1 MPNFDPSLMNHGG
14 HPVPTP
20 MEEDN
25 GYDSMDS
32 SGLSSPDHVIT
43 VYACATMW
51 HETRTEMLG
60 FVGSI
65 EKLDENNSNRN
76 IDFDDDGK
84 YFNLEVHI
92 FFDDA
97 FTNTANG
104 PSFNIFVKN
113 LVSVV
118 EQTFGASV
126 HPPRN
131 IETPY
136 GGRLEYS
143 LPGHTAMLVHLKDRN
158 RIRHGKRWSQVMYM
172 SYLLTHRLNH
182 SAGNTFIL
190 TLDGDVSFS
199 PVSVH
204 HLVDVMRRDNR
215 IGSVCGRLHASGSA
229 VCVHHLVDVTR
240 RDSCELCVSTILLTS
255 REGTL
260 VSCVCVH
267 HLVDVTRRDS
277 SVCVSTILLTSREG
291 TLVSCVCVHHLV
303 DVTRRDS
310 CELCVCVQHLVDV
323 TRRDSCELCVCVQ
336 HLVDVKRRDSC
347 FLVWS
352 QKFEYHVGHWL
363 QKCAENVLGG
373 VLCSPGC
380 FSLFRG
386 SALMEILEV
395 FSQDSSEAIQFVQ
408 RNQGEDRW
416 LTTLILK
423 RGHHV
428 KYTPS
433 SIAYTQCPETF
444 DEFFNQRR
452 RWIPSEYVNIV
463 DIIINQFKCE
473 TNTKL
478 NRFFTIYHLLVLISS
493 FLCPTGVFLLLVHS
507 FAIVF
512 RQDGG
517 TSMRV
522 NALAVSCFIVLCCF
536 CNRRI
541 QLMSAKLLSVMYGLL
556 ILSTIIVIVVD
567 LFRYGLASD
576 LRSLFFVVVMHHL
589 FFVVILYPT
598 EVTKC
603 KTILPF
609 YVTSPTRLLLLPV
622 FTVFNIQDVTWGTRE
637 TQVPNEMNERT
648 SCNFGKVS
656 KTSLRTT
663 WRKVVSNMKQIISNS
678 YGDVPKFTKT
688 SSNLNFIERVPGSY
702 CIEVDNT
709 KSSELMEHNDTQ
721 PGNTSFISNEES
733 QFWSDIIRKYL
744 HPIDGNK
751 ENKMK
756 VYNDLCRL
764 RYILASVFIIGNG
777 FFIYLLAPKVGN
789 MSSVVYNV
797 DDKGSDIGTA
807 VGLIPFIVSVVTLFV
822 QTCAVTIQRLVT
834 FLRCVVRS
842 MYSRTSWRISH
853 V

>member
-1 MPNFDPSLMNHGG
+1 MPNFHHSLMNHGG

-20 MEEDN
+20 IEEDH

-76 IDFDDDGK
+76 IDFDDGR

-104 PSFNIFVKN
+104 PSFNIFVNN

-118 EQTFGASV
+118 EQTFGVSV
-126 HPPRN
+126 APPRN
-131 IETPY
+131 IDTPY

-215 IGSVCGRLHASGSA
+215 TGSVCGRLHASGS
-229 VCVHHLVDVTR
+229 
-240 RDSCELCVSTILLTS
+240 
-255 REGTL
+255 G
-260 VSCVCVH
+260 
-267 HLVDVTRRDS
+267 
-277 SVCVSTILLTSREG
+277 
-291 TLVSCVCVHHLV
+291 
-303 DVTRRDS
+303 
-310 CELCVCVQHLVDV
+310 
-323 TRRDSCELCVCVQ
+323 
-336 HLVDVKRRDSC
+336 

-363 QKCAENVLGG
+363 QKYAENVLGG

-386 SALMEILEV
+386 SALMEILED
-395 FSQDSSEAIQFVQ
+395 FSQDSSKAIQFVQ

-416 LTTLILK
+416 LTTLLLK

-428 KYTPS
+428 KYTPG

-473 TNTKL
+473 LETNTRL

-512 RQDGG
+512 HQDGG
-517 TSMRV
+517 TSMKV
-522 NALAVSCFIVLCCF
+522 NALAVSCFIVVCCF

-556 ILSTIIVIVVD
+556 ILSTIIVIAVD

-576 LRSLFFVVVMHHL
+576 LRSLFFVVVLHHL
-589 FFVVILYPT
+589 FFVVILYPM
-598 EVTKC
+598 EVTNC

-637 TQVPNEMNERT
+637 TQVPNQMNGRT
-648 SCNFGKVS
+648 SCNFVKVS

-678 YGDVPKFTKT
+678 YGDVSKFTKT
-688 SSNLNFIERVPGSY
+688 SSNLNFIERVPDSY
-702 CIEVDNT
+702 CIEVGNT
-709 KSSELMEHNDTQ
+709 KSSELMEHNDTQRGNTSFISNEELMEHNDTQRGNTSFISNEELMEHNDTQ

-733 QFWSDIIRKYL
+733 HFWSDIIRKYL

-751 ENKMK
+751 EKKVCTILTLYKVLMNSSKIHLESRVSSGGIPDLITEKPCNGIRMK

-789 MSSVVYNV
+789 MSSVVYDV
-797 DDKGSDIGTA
+797 GDKGSDIWTA
-807 VGLIPFIVSVVTLFV
+807 VGLIPFIISVVTLFV
-822 QTCAVTIQRLVT
+822 QICAVTIQRLVT
-834 FLRCVVRS
+834 FFRCVVRR

>member
-1 MPNFDPSLMNHGG
+1 MPNFDHSLMNHGG

-43 VYACATMW
+43 VYACATIW

-104 PSFNIFVKN
+104 RSFNIFVKN

-126 HPPRN
+126 APPRN

-143 LPGHTAMLVHLKDRN
+143 LPGHTAMLVHLKDKD

-215 IGSVCGRLHASGSA
+215 TGSVCGRLHASGS
-229 VCVHHLVDVTR
+229 
-240 RDSCELCVSTILLTS
+240 
-255 REGTL
+255 G
-260 VSCVCVH
+260 
-267 HLVDVTRRDS
+267 
-277 SVCVSTILLTSREG
+277 
-291 TLVSCVCVHHLV
+291 
-303 DVTRRDS
+303 
-310 CELCVCVQHLVDV
+310 
-323 TRRDSCELCVCVQ
+323 
-336 HLVDVKRRDSC
+336 

-416 LTTLILK
+416 LTTLLLK

-473 TNTKL
+473 LETNTKL

-512 RQDGG
+512 HQDGG

-522 NALAVSCFIVLCCF
+522 NALAVSCFIVVCCF

-556 ILSTIIVIVVD
+556 ILSTIIVMVVD

-589 FFVVILYPT
+589 FFVVILYPM
-598 EVTKC
+598 EVTNC

-702 CIEVDNT
+702 CIEVGNT

-744 HPIDGNK
+744 HPIDINK

-764 RYILASVFIIGNG
+764 RYIFASVFIIGNG

-789 MSSVVYNV
+789 ISSVVYDV
-797 DDKGSDIGTA
+797 DDKGSDVGTA

-834 FLRCVVRS
+834 FLRCVVRR